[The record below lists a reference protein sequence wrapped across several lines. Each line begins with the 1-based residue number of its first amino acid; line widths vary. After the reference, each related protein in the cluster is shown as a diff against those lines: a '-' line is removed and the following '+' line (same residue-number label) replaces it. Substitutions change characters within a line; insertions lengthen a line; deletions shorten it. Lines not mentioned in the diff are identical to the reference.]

1 MPENIPANITSG
13 SNIMLKAVNL
23 TRKFDRKVIFENVNF
38 ELTPSSATAI
48 TGRNGS
54 GKSTLIKII
63 ANLLIQSSGE
73 LSLFDGGEKVKK
85 ENVFKYIGF
94 VSPYLNLYD
103 EFTGYENLKIISDIR
118 GSGHG
123 NIDNVLKRVGLYNRR
138 NDLLKIYSSG
148 MKQRLKIAF
157 AILHEP
163 KIMLL
168 DEPTSNLD
176 LEGISV
182 VDDIANEYKRD
193 RILIIATND
202 AHERSL
208 CGNEINLNENIGKKK
223 ENV

>member
-1 MPENIPANITSG
+1 MPENIPANNTSG
-13 SNIMLKAVNL
+13 SSIMLKAVNL
-23 TRKFDRKVIFENVNF
+23 TRKFDRKIIFENVNF
-38 ELTPSSATAI
+38 ELTPGSATAI

-73 LSLFDGGEKVKK
+73 LNLFDGGEKVKK
-85 ENVFKYIGF
+85 ENVFRYIGF

-118 GSGHG
+118 GSGHS

-163 KIMLL
+163 QIMLL

-208 CGNEINLNENIGKKK
+208 CGNEINLNEIKQS
-223 ENV
+223 

>member
-1 MPENIPANITSG
+1 MPEHFQPSEIIT
-13 SNIMLKAVNL
+13 LKAINL
-23 TRKFDRKVIFENVNF
+23 TRKFDRKTIFENLNF
-38 ELTPSSATAI
+38 ELKSGSCTAI

-63 ANLLIQSSGE
+63 SNLLSQSSGE
-73 LSLFDGGEKVKK
+73 LNLFEGEKKVKR

-103 EFTGYENLKIISDIR
+103 EFTGYENMRILSNIK
-118 GSGHG
+118 GSGHD
-123 NIDNVLKRVGLYNRR
+123 NIDYVLNRVGLFLRR

-157 AILHEP
+157 SILHSP
-163 KIMLL
+163 GILLL

-176 LEGISV
+176 IDGISI
-182 VDDIANEYKRD
+182 VDDIVNEYKKNK
-193 RILIIATND
+193 IVIIATND

-208 CGNEINLNENIGKKK
+208 CENEINLNETIS
-223 ENV
+223 

>member
-1 MPENIPANITSG
+1 MK
-13 SNIMLKAVNL
+13 LQAVNL
-23 TRKFDRKVIFENVNF
+23 TRKFDRKIIFDKVNF
-38 ELTPSSATAI
+38 ELTSGSATAI

-63 ANLLIQSSGE
+63 ANILLQSSGE
-73 LSLFDGGEKVKK
+73 LSLFSGNEKIKK
-85 ENVFKYIGF
+85 ENIYKYIGF

-118 GSGHG
+118 GWGHE
-123 NIDNVLKRVGLYNRR
+123 NIDDSLKRVGLYHRR

-157 AILHEP
+157 AILHKP
-163 KIMLL
+163 HMLLL

-182 VDDIANEYKRD
+182 VDDISNEY
-193 RILIIATND
+193 
-202 AHERSL
+202 
-208 CGNEINLNENIGKKK
+208 
-223 ENV
+223 

>member
-1 MPENIPANITSG
+1 MPANTEEKIT
-13 SNIMLKAVNL
+13 LKAVNL
-23 TRKFDRKVIFENVNF
+23 TRKFDRRPIFKDVNF
-38 ELTPSSATAI
+38 ELTMGSATAI

-73 LSLFDGGEKVKK
+73 LNLFSGTEKIKK
-85 ENVFKYIGF
+85 ENIYKYIGF

-103 EFTGYENLKIISDIR
+103 EFTGFENLKIISDIR
-118 GSGHG
+118 GWGHE
-123 NIDNVLKRVGLYNRR
+123 NIDTALTRVGLIHRK

-157 AILHEP
+157 AILHNP
-163 KIMLL
+163 KVLLL

-176 LEGISV
+176 LDGISV
-182 VDDIANEYKRD
+182 VDDIANEYKKD

-208 CGNEINLNENIGKKK
+208 CSNEINLNEIKQS
-223 ENV
+223 

>member
-1 MPENIPANITSG
+1 MPANTEEKIT
-13 SNIMLKAVNL
+13 LKAVNL
-23 TRKFDRKVIFENVNF
+23 TRKFDRRPIFKDVNF
-38 ELTPSSATAI
+38 ELTMGSATAI

-73 LSLFDGGEKVKK
+73 LNLYSGTEKIKK
-85 ENVFKYIGF
+85 ENIYKYIGF

-118 GSGHG
+118 GWGHD
-123 NIDNVLKRVGLYNRR
+123 NIDSALTRVGLIHRK

-157 AILHEP
+157 AILHNP
-163 KIMLL
+163 KVLLL

-176 LEGISV
+176 LDGISV
-182 VDDIANEYKRD
+182 VDDIANEYKKD

-208 CGNEINLNENIGKKK
+208 CNSEINLNT
-223 ENV
+223 NV

>member
-1 MPENIPANITSG
+1 MIKLN
-13 SNIMLKAVNL
+13 AVNL
-23 TRKFDRKVIFENVNF
+23 TRKFDSRPVFKDINF
-38 ELTPSSATAI
+38 ELSTGSATAI

-63 ANLLIQSSGE
+63 ANLLMQTSGS
-73 LSLFDGGEKVKK
+73 LDLFDSGEKVKK
-85 ENVFKYIGF
+85 ENIYKYIGL

-118 GSGHG
+118 GSGHD
-123 NIDNVLKRVGLYNRR
+123 NIDNVLTRVGLLNRK

-157 AILHEP
+157 AILHNP
-163 KIMLL
+163 KVLLL

-176 LEGISV
+176 ADGVSV
-182 VDDIANEYKRD
+182 VDDIAAEYKKD
-193 RILIIATND
+193 RLLIIATND

-208 CGNEINLNENIGKKK
+208 CTQEITLNTLEHR
-223 ENV
+223 

>member
-1 MPENIPANITSG
+1 MPENLQAADVIT
-13 SNIMLKAVNL
+13 LKAINL
-23 TRKFDRKVIFENVNF
+23 TRKFDRKAIFENLNF
-38 ELTPSSATAI
+38 ELKSSSSTAI

-63 ANLLIQSSGE
+63 SNLLSQSSGE
-73 LSLFDGGEKVKK
+73 LNLYHGENKVKR

-118 GSGHG
+118 GYGHE
-123 NIDNVLKRVGLYNRR
+123 NIDIVLNRVGLFPRR

-157 AILHEP
+157 SILHEP
-163 KIMLL
+163 EVLLL

-176 LEGISV
+176 TDGISI
-182 VDDIANEYKRD
+182 VDDIVSEYKANK
-193 RILIIATND
+193 IVIIATND

-208 CGNEINLNENIGKKK
+208 CEKEINLNITKSKS
-223 ENV
+223 

>member
-1 MPENIPANITSG
+1 MQNKPKEIT
-13 SNIMLKAVNL
+13 LKAVNL
-23 TRKFDRKVIFENVNF
+23 TRKFDRKAIFENVNF
-38 ELTPSSATAI
+38 ELNAGSATAI

-63 ANLLIQSSGE
+63 SNLLTQSSGTLE
-73 LSLFDGGEKVKK
+73 LFDKGEKVKR

-103 EFTGYENLKIISDIR
+103 EFTGYENLKLISDIR
-118 GSGHG
+118 GSGHD
-123 NIDNVLKRVGLYNRR
+123 NIDNVLKRVGLYPRR

-157 AILHEP
+157 AILHNP
-163 KIMLL
+163 DVLLL

-176 LEGISV
+176 IDGISI
-182 VDDIANEYKRD
+182 VDDIANEFKQD
-193 RILIIATND
+193 RIVIIATND

-208 CGNEINLNENIGKKK
+208 CSAEINLNEM
-223 ENV
+223 ER

>member
-1 MPENIPANITSG
+1 MPEIIPDQKMKLQAI
-13 SNIMLKAVNL
+13 NL
-23 TRKFDRKVIFENVNF
+23 TRKFDRKPIFENVNF
-38 ELTPSSATAI
+38 ELTSGSATAI

-63 ANLLIQSSGE
+63 ANILMQSSGE
-73 LSLFDGGEKVKK
+73 LNLFDGTEKIKK
-85 ENVFKYIGF
+85 ENIYKYIGF

-118 GSGHG
+118 GWGHV
-123 NIDNVLKRVGLYNRR
+123 NIEEALKRVGLFHRK

-157 AILHEP
+157 AILHKP
-163 KIMLL
+163 QVLLL

-182 VDDIANEYKRD
+182 VDDISNEYKKE

-208 CGNEINLNENIGKKK
+208 CSNEINLNEMKQS
-223 ENV
+223 